1 MKIRT
6 LNSVKFQGKLHP
18 PGTELDVPNDVAKPL
33 LEAKSAEKVLV
44 EPKASAAALPK
55 D

>member
-6 LNSVKFQGKLHP
+6 LNSVKFQGTLHP

-44 EPKASAAALPK
+44 EPKASAPAPAK

>member
-6 LNSVKFQGKLHP
+6 LNSVKFQGTLHP
-18 PGTELDVPNDVAKPL
+18 PGTELDVSADIAKPL

-44 EPKASAAALPK
+44 EPKASTAAAAK